1 MDPTSPQDP
10 RREATTALPLV
21 VCVDDDA
28 EVLAVVVRCARME
41 PVTVRS
47 TQDPHQALTW
57 VASEDVAVL
66 ISDYEMPE
74 MSGADLLEA
83 SRKVRPSTVRVL
95 VTGRKTLDTAIAG
108 INRGEVYR
116 YVSKPFET
124 EDVRTVVREAVAKY
138 HELSEGRHERE
149 LAQRRAQ
156 LTAELEHEFPG
167 ITSVM
172 RERDGAYVPAADWTQ
187 VVGLDDLR
195 ALVPG

>member
-1 MDPTSPQDP
+1 MPAEQSS
-10 RREATTALPLV
+10 LPLV

-28 EVLAVVVRCARME
+28 EVLAVVVRCVKLE
-41 PVTVRS
+41 PVLVRS

-57 VASEDVAVL
+57 VAAEEVAVL

-83 SRKVRPSTVRVL
+83 ARKVRPSTVRVL
-95 VTGRKTLDTAIAG
+95 VTGRKTLDTAIDG

-124 EDVRTVVREAVAKY
+124 EVVRGVVRESVAKY

-149 LAQRRAQ
+149 LSQRRAQ

-167 ITSVM
+167 ITSIV
-172 RERDGAYVPAADWTQ
+172 RERDGAYHPAPNWSQ

-195 ALVPG
+195 ALIPS